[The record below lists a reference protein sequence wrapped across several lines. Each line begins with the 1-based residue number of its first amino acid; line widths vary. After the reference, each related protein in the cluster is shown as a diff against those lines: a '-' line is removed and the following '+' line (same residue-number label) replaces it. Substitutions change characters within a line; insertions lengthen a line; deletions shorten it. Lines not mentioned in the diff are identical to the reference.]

1 MSEKY
6 YREINTNKDIVKFK
20 LRLGAI
26 LLKLNEHDLNIK
38 NNDKDIKSNYDICIV
53 NKNSLIDIDRKIY
66 ATNSNIENI
75 NSDIENINT
84 KIDKHR
90 YAISSMWIKVLNLDT
105 DYNITY
111 STYSLID
118 YLFQDEF
125 IAGSYL
131 EISCNILYKYD
142 NYNHIGLLKHR
153 YRILDDND
161 NIIQEHIILHSNSG
175 DNASNHLT
183 MNDFFTVLFI
193 TKPTNKLKLNLS
205 INKLNINNTTSIKL
219 ELLNPNYHNVLKLKH
234 LKYIS

>member
-1 MSEKY
+1 
-6 YREINTNKDIVKFK
+6 
-20 LRLGAI
+20 
-26 LLKLNEHDLNIK
+26 
-38 NNDKDIKSNYDICIV
+38 
-53 NKNSLIDIDRKIY
+53 
-66 ATNSNIENI
+66 
-75 NSDIENINT
+75 
-84 KIDKHR
+84 
-90 YAISSMWIKVLNLDT
+90 MWIKVLNLDT

-142 NYNHIGLLKHR
+142 NYNHIGLLKHH
-153 YRILDDND
+153 YTILDDND
-161 NIIQEHIILHSNSG
+161 KVVQEHIILHSNSG

-205 INKLNINNTTSIKL
+205 INKLNINNTTAVKL
-219 ELLNPNYHNVLKLKH
+219 EILNLNYHNILKLKH